1 MKLYKT
7 VRILKKENLLSLH
20 FYKNIGSL
28 GFSTGKG
35 RVSLKIS
42 SIKFLDSNKNLKIF
56 VSNKSFL
63 KQFTNLFSSFLEGIS
78 KGFFYELSLRGIG
91 FKCYYFDKHKLFL
104 SLGYSHYIIYTLPED
119 VVVFLKK
126 GRIFLYTLSKE
137 ILGNVV
143 IDLKN
148 LRIPD
153 AYKAKGIVESNKI
166 FSLKEGKKR

>member
-7 VRILKKENLLSLH
+7 VRILKKENLLSLY

-28 GFSTGKG
+28 AFSTGKG
-35 RVSLKIS
+35 SVFVKIS
-42 SIKFLDSNKNLKIF
+42 SIKYLDSNKNLKIF
-56 VSNKSFL
+56 VSNKSYL
-63 KQFTNLFSSFLEGIS
+63 KQFTNLFNSFLEGIS

-119 VVVFLKK
+119 VVIFLKK
-126 GRIFLYTLSKE
+126 GRIFLYSLSKE